1 MKIELIQPFINS
13 ADAVLAEV
21 LQCQTRI
28 GDVNMEE
35 EAYRRKGVAAQV
47 EIKGDIEGR
56 VIFDVDPATAMNV
69 ATHLAGGGVEQSDGL
84 VEETVLEIA
93 NMVIGNAITALNDGG
108 FQFKISP
115 PALHTGERGL
125 TTSEDTEALVMCFD
139 TTRGSL
145 YMNIALHYNRRRRS
159 ERAAVVAD

>member
-35 EAYRRKGVAAQV
+35 DSYRRKGVAAQV
-47 EIKGDIEGR
+47 EISGDIEGR
-56 VIFDVDPATAMNV
+56 VIFDMDPATAINIAAYLSAAEV
-69 ATHLAGGGVEQSDGL
+69 AHSNEL
-84 VEETVLEIA
+84 VEETICEIA
-93 NMVIGNAITALNDGG
+93 NMVIGNAITSLNDSG

-115 PALHTGERGL
+115 PALHTGESGL
-125 TTSEDTEALVMCFD
+125 ITSEDTEALVMCFD

-145 YMNIALHYNRRRRS
+145 YMNVALRYNRRRKS